1 MKHIRTFTLFV
12 CLLWG
17 ASSIWSQNDLVFRH
31 LDVSQGFPENT
42 ILGLFNMPDGR
53 LGLRTTA
60 SISFYDGGESQNY
73 EYTPQSVYNWDYT
86 SVSEEMVD
94 SEGRIWMKAIGTLTV
109 FDSHRLK
116 YINNIDSLL
125 RTMQV
130 EEPLA
135 DLYMDRRKNFWFVT
149 KNQDVLYYNKEKDKL
164 TTVCE
169 AGEQVRKNGSV
180 SAVAATDRI
189 CRIIYRNGVIRCWD
203 IQQEKFVQREDFLVP
218 VMEHRYS
225 DAVLV
230 RPQRDGSVWLAT
242 NQYVGH
248 FDPSDCTWRQVPG
261 LQFVPM
267 DICCSLDVDTL
278 GNAWVGTTRG
288 GIFII
293 NGKNLSSRQVPSIP
307 LLDGTTIDNDVIDI
321 AVQPNGQGVWLGLY
335 NQGVCY
341 YHRSLEKFTRVNSTS
356 LMRIPNNKAWTDNNI
371 RSLLA
376 MPDGKI
382 LVGTQQGL
390 YSYDPRTQRVT
401 NVYLELNG
409 KLCRR
414 LFRDSKG
421 RVWVGTFRNGLY
433 GIEGGKVTHY
443 SQPRQRRVQGFDYE
457 NIRNI
462 FEDSNGNLWVSI
474 SGGLCRFSPESG
486 TFDLLNVRHPELNR
500 FKRSLVVVEQPETG
514 YLIAGGINGLYC
526 YDPRTDRAWIPA
538 DEEEKDPCYEHSN
551 DNYTCILRD
560 SRGLMWFCTYNGLN
574 IVDQASHRLY
584 KLNER
589 QGMLNHV
596 AKMAIEDDNGDMW
609 VSTSNGLCKIEVS
622 KSAGGDYQFDIVTF
636 NSEDGLQQGEY
647 FDGCACKDKD
657 GVLYFG
663 GVNGFDKFQPDN
675 IVYNGYAAK
684 PILTGFSL
692 FNNEVE
698 VGKPYNGKVILKEAI
713 GFTERVNLDYKENFF
728 TINFSALNFVN
739 PSKTYYAYK
748 LEGFDNDWIEQVST
762 HGIGSATYNNLDPGT
777 YRFRV
782 RSANN
787 DKVWCAQEATLTIV
801 INPPFWDTVY
811 ARVFYVLLAIALIS
825 ASIYYFLRK
834 SEAKIRREKE
844 REAAR
849 QREEL
854 EQMKFRFFTNIS
866 HEFRTPLSLIITPLD
881 AVIRKLTDE
890 NLKAQLT
897 SVYKNAQ
904 QMLELVNQLLDFR
917 KLEMTGEKLNLRA
930 GYVTDYIPSL
940 FTPFQSL
947 AEEKHIHYV
956 FEGCDEPIYMYF
968 DAEKLKKIVYN
979 LLSNAF
985 KFTPNGGDVGLR
997 TAKVTEEGRTY
1008 LLIEVSDSGIGISE
1022 EDQKHIFE
1030 RFYQV
1035 RSDKSELGSGIGL
1048 HLIHEYVKLYDGKL
1062 HIQSHLGGGSVFTV
1076 YIPTDLTAEEPAED
1090 AQKDVAPDAE
1100 SEEKQPEETR
1110 KANRHTVLVVEDNRD
1125 FRNFLVAQLAE
1136 EYNVYDAAD
1145 GEEALRKATEV
1156 GAELIVSDVM
1166 MPKMDGFELCKHI
1179 KENIETSH
1187 IPVILLSARGS
1198 EDVKISGY
1206 EAGADSYIV
1215 KPFSID
1221 LLLTRMRKLIEQQKT
1236 RRESFNKNLKVEPS
1250 SITITSL
1257 DEQLIKRAL
1266 SCVEK
1271 NMDNCDY
1278 TVEQLSSEVGMT
1290 RMSLYRKLQSI
1301 VGQTPTEFIR
1311 SIRLKR
1317 AAQLLQGSQMTIL
1330 QISDMVGYN
1339 SSRAFSKNFKEM
1351 FGVLPSQYAEQYN
1364 ASRTKNGANGKDD
1377 GEVTVDN

>member
-1 MKHIRTFTLFV
+1 MKHIKTFTLLM
-12 CLLWG
+12 CLLCG
-17 ASSIWSQNDLVFRH
+17 ASSLWAQNDLVFRH
-31 LDVSQGFPENT
+31 LDVNQGFPENS

-60 SISFYDGGESQNY
+60 SISFYDGGECQNY
-73 EYTPQSVYNWDYT
+73 EFSPQSVYNWDYI

-94 SEGRIWMKAIGTLTV
+94 SEGRIWMKAVGTLTV
-109 FDSHRLK
+109 FDSRRLK
-116 YINNIDSLL
+116 YINNIDSLF
-125 RTMQV
+125 RTMHV
-130 EEPLA
+130 EEPVS
-135 DLYMDRRKNFWFVT
+135 DLYLDRRKNFWFVT
-149 KNQDVLYYNKEKDKL
+149 KSQTVLYYNKEKDKL
-164 TTVCE
+164 TKVCE
-169 AGEQVRKNGSV
+169 AGEQVRKNGPV
-180 SAVAATDRI
+180 SIVAATDRI
-189 CRIIYRNGVIRCWD
+189 CRIVYRNGVIRCWD
-203 IQQEKFVQREDFLVP
+203 IQQEKFVQREDFLEP
-218 VMEHRYS
+218 VMAGRYT
-225 DAVLV
+225 DAILI
-230 RPQRDGSVWLAT
+230 RPQQDGSVWLAT

-261 LQFVPM
+261 LQFVPL

-293 NGKNLSSRQVPSIP
+293 NGKNLSSRHIPSIP

-321 AVQPNGQGVWLGLY
+321 CVQPNGQGVWLGLY

-341 YHRSLEKFTRVNSTS
+341 YHRSLDKFTRVNSTS
-356 LMRIPNNKAWTDNNI
+356 LRRIPNNKVWTDDNI

-376 MPDGKI
+376 MPDGSI

-390 YSYDPRTQRVT
+390 YSYDPKTQRVT
-401 NVYLELNG
+401 NPYPELNG

-421 RVWVGTFRNGLY
+421 RIWVGTFRNGLY

-443 SQPRQRRVQGFDYE
+443 AQPQQKRVRGFGYD

-462 FEDSNGNLWVSI
+462 FEDRNGNLWVSI
-474 SGGLCRFSPESG
+474 FGGLCRFSPESG

-500 FKRSLVVVEQPETG
+500 FKRTLVATEDPDTG
-514 YLIAGGINGLYC
+514 YLIVGSINGLYC
-526 YDPRTDRAWIPA
+526 YDPRADRAWIPA
-538 DEEEKDPCYEHSN
+538 DAVEKDPCYEHSN
-551 DNYTCILRD
+551 DNYTCILCD

-574 IVDQASHRLY
+574 IVDPASHRLY

-622 KSAGGDYQFDIVTF
+622 KSTKGDYQFNIVTF
-636 NSEDGLQQGEY
+636 NSEDGLQRGEY
-647 FDGCACKDKD
+647 FDGCACKDSD
-657 GVLYFG
+657 GVIYFG

-675 IVYNGYAAK
+675 IIYNGYAAK

-698 VGKPYNGKVILKEAI
+698 VGKPYKGKIILKEAI
-713 GFTERVNLDYKENFF
+713 GFTERVDLNYNENFF

-748 LEGFDNDWIEQVST
+748 LEGFDHDWIEQVST
-762 HGIGSATYNNLDPGT
+762 HGFGAATYNNLNPGT

-787 DKVWCAQEATLTIV
+787 DKVWCAQETTLTIV
-801 INPPFWDTVY
+801 INPPFWNTIY
-811 ARVFYVLLAIALIS
+811 ARAFYVLLGIALVF
-825 ASIYYFLRK
+825 AAVYYFLRK
-834 SEAKIRREKE
+834 SEAKIRLEKE

-866 HEFRTPLSLIITPLD
+866 HEFRTPLSLIITPLE
-881 AVIRKLTDE
+881 AIIRKLTDE

-904 QMLELVNQLLDFR
+904 QMLDLVNQLLDFR

-930 GYVTDYIPSL
+930 GYVTDFIPSL
-940 FTPFQSL
+940 YTSFQSL

-956 FEGCDEPIYMYF
+956 FEGCDEPVYMYF
-968 DAEKLKKIVYN
+968 DAEKLKKIVNN

-1008 LLIEVSDSGIGISE
+1008 LMIEVSDSGIGISE
-1022 EDQKHIFE
+1022 EEQEHIFE

-1035 RSDKSELGSGIGL
+1035 HSDKSELGSGIGL
-1048 HLIHEYVKLYDGKL
+1048 HLIREYVKLYDGKL
-1062 HIQSHLGGGSVFTV
+1062 RMQSHLGGGSVFTV
-1076 YIPTDLTAEEPAED
+1076 YLPTDLTAEEPAD
-1090 AQKDVAPDAE
+1090 GTQKEVASDTDG
-1100 SEEKQPEETR
+1100 EEKQPEVTR

-1125 FRNFLVAQLAE
+1125 FRNFLVAQLSE

-1145 GEEALRKATEV
+1145 GEEALQKAAEV

-1166 MPKMDGFELCKHI
+1166 MPKMDGFELCKRI

-1198 EDVKISGY
+1198 EEVKISGY

-1236 RRESFNKNLKVEPS
+1236 RRESFSRSLEVEPS

-1266 SCVEK
+1266 GCVEK

-1278 TVEQLSSEVGMT
+1278 TVEQLSSDVGMT

-1351 FGVLPSQYAEQYN
+1351 FGMLPSQYAEQYD
-1364 ASRTKNGANGKDD
+1364 ASRAKKETNGTDEGEAAMKN
-1377 GEVTVDN
+1377 